1 MYLLNV
7 QGKWALILCSYIRDS
22 MLIEIIFVILECGVL
37 GTQFVVIHSFF
48 QILRSKLSQMREGL
62 KSLSEYEKVG

>member
-7 QGKWALILCSYIRDS
+7 QGKWALILCSYIRDW

-37 GTQFVVIHSFF
+37 GTQFVVIHSFSDTKK
-48 QILRSKLSQMREGL
+48 QIESNERRF
-62 KSLSEYEKVG
+62 EKFVRI

>member
-7 QGKWALILCSYIRDS
+7 QQGKWALILCSYIRDW

-37 GTQFVVIHSFF
+37 GTQFVVIHSF
-48 QILRSKLSQMREGL
+48 SDT
-62 KSLSEYEKVG
+62 